1 MIENVKVCNARA
13 SWFEISGSAMILIDN
28 VGQIGSLGKGE
39 VESSILS
46 SSTIT
51 PPLQLSRSVAAPA
64 CCSVVQHSPHEVFP
78 ISCRAFFLFD
88 FHRLSFV

>member
-1 MIENVKVCNARA
+1 VRPSFFGVIWRLICVIENVKVCNARA

-46 SSTIT
+46 SS
-51 PPLQLSRSVAAPA
+51 
-64 CCSVVQHSPHEVFP
+64 
-78 ISCRAFFLFD
+78 
-88 FHRLSFV
+88 